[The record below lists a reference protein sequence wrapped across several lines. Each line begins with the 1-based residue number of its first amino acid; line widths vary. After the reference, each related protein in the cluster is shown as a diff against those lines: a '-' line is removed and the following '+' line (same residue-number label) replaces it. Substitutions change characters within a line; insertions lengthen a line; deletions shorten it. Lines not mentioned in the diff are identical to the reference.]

1 MIKISTEDRMY
12 LISQGIDISLP
23 LCRNDVE
30 GVLDI
35 IDDAIA
41 DNMVEHDDE
50 PDEIGIKLLKIYDRI
65 NYDN

>member
-1 MIKISTEDRMY
+1 MIKISTEDRMH